1 MVINLKYYVI
11 TIVAIFLAIG
21 IGIFIGI
28 MLDGQDLIVEQQK
41 QIVAQLE
48 SKFDEFK
55 IKQDSLQEKI
65 ELLTS
70 EKEKNEKFINTI
82 YPIIVKDKLK
92 DLNIVILETSEY
104 YDYSGIIDAFKKA
117 GVNSVTNIIV
127 KDFSTSDEEKLIQL
141 SNKFKLTG
149 DSKEELHVQ
158 LIKRF
163 CNALVSGNDMKFI
176 KYLKDIKM
184 IDYTDK
190 LVFPTDYV
198 IVAGGSIDEEKSL
211 LTKVDVPIIN
221 CIKGANIPVMA
232 VEKLSV
238 DYSNIPDYKKLRI
251 STVDN
256 VDTIIGK
263 ISMLMVVSGREGHF
277 GEKESAE
284 ALVPEGFIT
293 ID

>member
-55 IKQDSLQEKI
+55 VKQDSLQEKI
-65 ELLTS
+65 ESLTL

-82 YPIIVKDKLK
+82 YPRMVKNKLK
-92 DLNIVILETSEY
+92 DLDIVILETSEY

-117 GVNSVTNIIV
+117 GVNSVTNIII
-127 KDFSTSDEEKLIQL
+127 KDSFILEEDKIIQL
-141 SNKFKLTG
+141 AKKFKLSG
-149 DSKEELHVQ
+149 DSKEEVHAQ
-158 LIKRF
+158 LVKKF
-163 CNALVSGNDMKFI
+163 CNALVSGTDMEFI
-176 KYLKDIKM
+176 KYLKDTKM

-190 LVFPTDYV
+190 FISPTDYV
-198 IVAGGSIDEEKSL
+198 IIAGGSIDEQKKS
-211 LTKVDVPIIN
+211 LTKVDIPIIN
-221 CIKGANIPVMA
+221 CIKNANIPVMA
-232 VEKLSV
+232 VEKLDV
-238 DYSNIPDYKKLRI
+238 AYSNISDYKKLRI

-256 VDTIIGK
+256 VDTVIGK

-284 ALVPEGFIT
+284 SLVPEGFIT
-293 ID
+293 VD